1 MANFYILRD
10 YFEQLQEILV
20 REEQEADHAFTA
32 DGRPAETN
40 PHTEQWS
47 HRYLALH
54 CVNIAF
60 GQFSLLLGPSP
71 LPFDQRLG
79 AVQQSLRNRIAS
91 DPDCMNIGVSADARV
106 YLDAILSA

>member
-10 YFEQLQEILV
+10 YFEQLRELLYS
-20 REEQEADHAFTA
+20 EEQEADDAFKA

-47 HRYLALH
+47 HRYLALD
-54 CVNIAF
+54 CVNRAF
-60 GQFSLLLGPSP
+60 TQFSLLLAPAH

-79 AVQQSLRNRIAS
+79 AVQQSLRNSITR
-91 DPDCMNIGVSADARV
+91 DPDCLNIGVSAEARV
-106 YLDAILSA
+106 FLNAILNA